1 MRWREMIGRFM
12 IGRYGTDQ
20 LNRTLLVVA
29 LIGMLASNFGFTLV
43 LYMIGLVCLII
54 CNMRMFSRNHQARYK
69 ENAAFLNLFNKAKN
83 LFNFKKQANTT
94 HRIFTCPQ
102 CKQKIRIPKGKGK
115 IMVRCPKCGNEFIKK
130 S

>member
-1 MRWREMIGRFM
+1 MRWREIIGRFM

-29 LIGMLASNFGFTLV
+29 FLCMLVSNFGFTLV
-43 LYMIGLVCLII
+43 LYMIGLVCLIL

-69 ENAAFLNLFNKAKN
+69 ENAAFQSLLHKVKHLFR
-83 LFNFKKQANTT
+83 FKQQANGT
-94 HRIFTCPQ
+94 HHIFTCPQ

-115 IMVRCPKCGNEFIKK
+115 IIVRCPKCGKEFTKK